1 MAWNSGH
8 KAHNFAAV
16 TLGKKFRDKLLL
28 ARAIFPETYY
38 LSITYIGLDVLQL
51 TATKADPTVP
61 PPI

>member
-1 MAWNSGH
+1 
-8 KAHNFAAV
+8 
-16 TLGKKFRDKLLL
+16 LGKKFRDKLLL